1 MKRKLKTF
9 TFPDSLGKADLWIQK
24 FRKKSNVIVLSSN
37 IGDEAYGK
45 RIAYIC
51 YDKNMTD
58 QNARNLRKRRQ

>member
-9 TFPDSLGKADLWIQK
+9 TFPDSFGKADMWVQK
-24 FRKKSNVIVLSSN
+24 FKKKPNVIVLSSN
-37 IGDEAYGK
+37 ISDEAYGR

-58 QNARNLRKRRQ
+58 QDARNLRKRRQ